1 MWPLKAT
8 EKSIY
13 EYIRV
18 YVVMLLFNIMYSY
31 IISIFIIY
39 LWYNYFCL
47 LFRLLLKH
55 QVFSK
60 QAVPDRVA
68 FRKHGIAIGIFS
80 FFMCFSKIF
89 VMVNKAAM
97 IIGRTSAFLYQR
109 FWISAISCVT
119 SEFLFFNLVLWIR
132 FVWLLYLFLAIF
144 FLFYWH
150 VCICIWS
157 YSFLGLKFHSD
168 LSPSVYVTGSGMWL
182 FHLLLHS
189 KWHLLHKF
197 SEPFVLILPCL

>member
-1 MWPLKAT
+1 MVQLFFSFFSFTFKAT
-8 EKSIY
+8 S
-13 EYIRV
+13 
-18 YVVMLLFNIMYSY
+18 
-31 IISIFIIY
+31 
-39 LWYNYFCL
+39 
-47 LFRLLLKH
+47 LLKT
-55 QVFSK
+55 K
-60 QAVPDRVA
+60 TVPDRVA

-80 FFMCFSKIF
+80 FFICFSKIF
-89 VMVNKAAM
+89 LMVNKASM
-97 IIGRTSAFLYQR
+97 IIGTTSAFSFQS

-119 SEFLFFNLVLWIR
+119 SEFLFFNLVFWSR

-144 FLFYWH
+144 FFYWH

-168 LSPSVYVTGSGMWL
+168 LSPPVYVTASGMWL
-182 FHLLLHS
+182 FHLLLRS